1 MSDSASDNHHSSS
14 SSDDDD
20 SLSSYESEVSDSV
33 DDYSSSDDSSS
44 SSSAGSSY
52 DNSSSDN
59 ESRSS
64 SHESPEHSSSSRS
77 MDGNNNINGL
87 HRDDIQSLQSNNMS
101 KNHTTAAYRGNQYN
115 DLPNSKLTHRRNGKS
130 IPQCR
135 PEDEYEE
142 PSRSK
147 YRRRD
152 KSSRYRSDKRR
163 SDSNLFVKYICCQTT
178 KRSTQILIFAF
189 AIWIV
194 AQGYYFYNIN
204 TNTTNH
210 KRGRNGQHK
219 RNTMERMIHHL
230 HADENIMEQLRK
242 QRMIEAQIAL
252 GSAAGEVQEIDTETN
267 YRRSR
272 DRGGKPIKTRTN
284 GGGRDRR
291 SMGYN
296 NNNRN
301 SNNKSRDP
309 EGNTRTERL
318 RDGCS
323 KLDWHDYHYPNC
335 NEIHEIDMR
344 RVIEYGK
351 FGGRHKKKKH
361 DSGDDDSEDD
371 SSTDKTKTTPQKY
384 PWGFVGNG
392 LWRDVFTCDPREE
405 SLTTP
410 VAPAVL
416 KMMKSEHK
424 YDARNFNRHRRDALV
439 MERLSS
445 SHHLVPIYG
454 YCSQTVLTQAISH
467 TLDDV
472 IYAREHESV
481 KKWSPNGGY
490 KTKPPLESWMG
501 TDEDGEL
508 LATRETEVGRIK
520 LALGVFRGLVDL
532 HEGDKITNSSN
543 WLPVVHADLQSKQYL
558 IDAHT
563 GQIYLNDFNRCRF
576 MTKKDRPGSDETG
589 YTTLTTSDSTL
600 KSCPLYIGSAPGS
613 SRSPEEYSME
623 ALSEKLDIYSAGNV
637 LYGII
642 TGNRPWNNE
651 RGKHVKS
658 DIQKGR
664 RPHVDDTI
672 RNAVGTVDA
681 ELTRLLDRAYE
692 HDPTKRASAR
702 EIVDDLEKLLDREL
716 RKERD
721 KGAERG

>member
-1 MSDSASDNHHSSS
+1 MSEGASNNNHHSSS
-14 SSDDDD
+14 SDDD

-33 DDYSSSDDSSS
+33 DDYSSSDSSS
-44 SSSAGSSY
+44 SSSVGSSY
-52 DNSSSDN
+52 ESSSSDN

-64 SHESPEHSSSSRS
+64 EHLSSSRS
-77 MDGNNNINGL
+77 MDGNNINGSNTQ
-87 HRDDIQSLQSNNMS
+87 DDPQSLQSNNMS
-101 KNHTTAAYRGNQYN
+101 TNHTTATYREDQHSKNSGS
-115 DLPNSKLTHRRNGKS
+115 SKLTHRRNGKS

-135 PEDEYEE
+135 PDDDNEYEE

-152 KSSRYRSDKRR
+152 KSSRHKERKKG
-163 SDSNLFVKYICCQTT
+163 SNDNILIKYICCQTT

-189 AIWIV
+189 ALWIV
-194 AQGYYFYNIN
+194 AQGYYFYNYT
-204 TNTTNH
+204 TNTNH
-210 KRGRNGQHK
+210 KRRRNGQHN
-219 RNTMERMIHHL
+219 RHTMERMIHHR

-252 GSAAGEVQEIDTETN
+252 GSAAGDPVDTETG

-284 GGGRDRR
+284 HGGRDRR

-296 NNNRN
+296 HNNRN
-301 SNNKSRDP
+301 NNNNKSRDP

-351 FGGRHKKKKH
+351 FGGRRKKKKNM
-361 DSGDDDSEDD
+361 DSSDDDDDSEDE
-371 SSTDKTKTTPQKY
+371 SSTDNTQTTPRQKY

-481 KKWSPNGGY
+481 KKWSPNDGY

-532 HEGDKITNSSN
+532 HEGDRTTNSSN

-576 MTKKDRPGSDETG
+576 MTKNDRPDTDIDN
-589 YTTLTTSDSTL
+589 TTSTSSDSTL

-658 DIQKGR
+658 DIQKGK
-664 RPHVDDTI
+664 RPHVDDAI

-702 EIVDDLEKLLDREL
+702 EIVDELEKLLDREL
-716 RKERD
+716 KKRE
-721 KGAERG
+721 

>member
-1 MSDSASDNHHSSS
+1 MSKEGASNDNNHHSSS
-14 SSDDDD
+14 DDY
-20 SLSSYESEVSDSV
+20 SFSSYESEVSDSV
-33 DDYSSSDDSSS
+33 DDYSSSDSSS
-44 SSSAGSSY
+44 SSGVGSSY
-52 DNSSSDN
+52 DSSSSDN

-64 SHESPEHSSSSRS
+64 EHLSNNRL
-77 MDGNNNINGL
+77 MDDNNNMNGSNI
-87 HRDDIQSLQSNNMS
+87 HRYDTQSLQSNNMS
-101 KNHTTAAYRGNQYN
+101 KNHTAATYRGDQHVMNN
-115 DLPNSKLTHRRNGKS
+115 GSSKLTHRRNGKS

-135 PEDEYEE
+135 PDDYEYEE

-152 KSSRYRSDKRR
+152 KSSRHREYERR
-163 SDSNLFVKYICCQTT
+163 GSGSNLFIKYICCQTT

-189 AIWIV
+189 ALWIV
-194 AQGYYFYNIN
+194 AQGYYFFN
-204 TNTTNH
+204 TNTNTNY
-210 KRGRNGQHK
+210 RRQGRNGQQG
-219 RNTMERMIHHL
+219 RNTMERMIHHR
-230 HADENIMEQLRK
+230 HADENVMEQLRK

-252 GSAAGEVQEIDTETN
+252 GSAAGEAVDTETE

-284 GGGRDRR
+284 GGRDRR

-296 NNNRN
+296 HNSNRN
-301 SNNKSRDP
+301 NNNKSRDP

-351 FGGRHKKKKH
+351 FGGRRKKKKY
-361 DSGDDDSEDD
+361 DSSDDDDSEDD
-371 SSTDKTKTTPQKY
+371 SSSDKTQTTPRQKY

-532 HEGDKITNSSN
+532 HEGDRTTNSSN

-558 IDAHT
+558 IDAQT

-576 MTKKDRPGSDETG
+576 MTKKDRPDSSDDANATS
-589 YTTLTTSDSTL
+589 TTSDSPTL

-664 RPHVDDTI
+664 RPQVDDSI
-672 RNAVGTVDA
+672 RNAVGTIDA

-702 EIVDDLEKLLDREL
+702 EIVDELEKLLDREL
-716 RKERD
+716 KKKE
-721 KGAERG
+721 

>member
-1 MSDSASDNHHSSS
+1 MSESASNDNYHSSS
-14 SSDDDD
+14 SDE

-33 DDYSSSDDSSS
+33 DGDSSSSDDSSGS
-44 SSSAGSSY
+44 SSVGSSY
-52 DNSSSDN
+52 DNSFSDN
-59 ESRSS
+59 DSRSS
-64 SHESPEHSSSSRS
+64 SHESEHSNSRS
-77 MDGNNNINGL
+77 IHGNNNLNGSNI
-87 HRDDIQSLQSNNMS
+87 HRDDPQSLRSSNMS
-101 KNHTTAAYRGNQYN
+101 ANHTAATYRGGQYN
-115 DLPNSKLTHRRNGKS
+115 DLPNSKLTQRRNGKS
-130 IPQCR
+130 LPQCR

-152 KSSRYRSDKRR
+152 KSSRYRGDKRG
-163 SDSNLFVKYICCQTT
+163 SDSSTLIIKYICCQTT

-189 AIWIV
+189 VLWIV
-194 AQGYYFYNIN
+194 AQGYYFFNVN
-204 TNTTNH
+204 TNTNY
-210 KRGRNGQHK
+210 RRQGRNGQQV
-219 RNTMERMIHHL
+219 RNTMERMIHHR
-230 HADENIMEQLRK
+230 HADEHVMEQLRK

-252 GSAAGEVQEIDTETN
+252 GSAAGDAEIDTETG

-284 GGGRDRR
+284 GGRDRR

-296 NNNRN
+296 NNSRN
-301 SNNKSRDP
+301 HSNKSRDP

-351 FGGRHKKKKH
+351 FGGRHKKKKNM
-361 DSGDDDSEDD
+361 DSSDDDEDSEDE
-371 SSTDKTKTTPQKY
+371 SSTDRSQTTQRKY

-532 HEGDKITNSSN
+532 HEGDSTTNSSN

-576 MTKKDRPGSDETG
+576 MTKKDRPNDET
-589 YTTLTTSDSTL
+589 YNATSTTSDGPTL

-651 RGKHVKS
+651 RGKHIKS

-672 RNAVGTVDA
+672 RNAMGTVDA

-702 EIVDDLEKLLDREL
+702 EIVDNLEKLLDREL
-716 RKERD
+716 KKKE
-721 KGAERG
+721 